1 MGLGKDKIAAE
12 VFNIEPTAIVDL
24 FRIYPDI
31 VNYPKTYFN
40 VHNGSV
46 FGIGIS
52 WQGEDYMPIAM
63 EYEGF
68 EVTSDGRPNRP
79 VMRFSNS
86 QYFASSLLDK
96 YDDFSNGRIQRKR
109 TFVKFLDD
117 VNFDGGN
124 PWGESDSFAEI
135 SDDIYIVSQKKREN
149 KDFVE
154 VELTTPL
161 DLESFEINHRR
172 VLGKYCYWKYR
183 GPGCQY
189 QGEPKERL
197 DRQPFLDKGNE
208 KIDENNVAPD
218 AKTNNVSYI
227 GGAFSY
233 GRAGDLYRPTK
244 RYYRGNIVYKINE
257 RVRIQDED
265 DPNSFYPLL
274 VYYVCKANT
283 ISQED
288 CIDKDPTLHPEF
300 WDKDGCSKTLNACKS
315 RFKDIRQVSIGSS
328 AKKYSTKALNV
339 QEASLTH
346 MTLIAPN
353 AGLESVF
360 NWSYGDNMKNGRG
373 REFTMLIH
381 LPRTYGYEN
390 LHSYNETPKYA
401 NIFSTDCRSSTDGF
415 RLSFHQEN
423 GYGDLVINCLE
434 RVDASTSRRVEYW
447 PLRAGGVKEGT
458 SFVQA
463 QDINLQSCKD
473 LLIVLKMRKTNTGY
487 KKSFDIEVSGINT
500 GELFETDED
509 GLITDVKITGTRGE
523 EKQFTIKNSFNTNA
537 VLRSKPRRLVFL
549 GGATRRNNIT
559 GTNKNK
565 LLNWS
570 HNSCEFGSAVIWNTN
585 VPNSI
590 INKTL
595 ALRAYSDQL
604 KTPIIRRFV
613 DLSSITSE
621 KEAILQNCKA
631 YWKGQVNTEDG
642 LFDHINKNH
651 VYLKYLQTDKVA
663 FAGSSFFDRTN
674 WTKPAVKD
682 PTYTVITEP
691 TEITAEFD
699 STDEVPEDLGVL
711 PFGGFP
717 GTDGYSFR
725 TEP

>member
-1 MGLGKDKIAAE
+1 MGLGQDKIAAE

-31 VNYPKTYFN
+31 VNYPNTYFN

-79 VMRFSNS
+79 ILRFSNS

-96 YDDFSNGRIQRKR
+96 YDDFSNGRIERKR

-135 SDDIYIVSQKKREN
+135 SSDIYIVSQKKREN
-149 KDFVE
+149 KNFVE
-154 VELTTPL
+154 VELTNPL
-161 DLESFEINHRR
+161 DLEGFEVNHRR

-197 DRQPFLDKGNE
+197 DRQPFLDQ
-208 KIDENNVAPD
+208 NNNKVSAWKA
-218 AKTNNVSYI
+218 AKTNNTSYL
-227 GGAFSY
+227 GGDFTY
-233 GRAGDLYRPTK
+233 GKAGDVFRPTK
-244 RYYRGNIVYKINE
+244 RYYEGNIVYKIND
-257 RVRIQDED
+257 RVRIQDEE

-274 VYYVCKANT
+274 VYYVCKASA
-283 ISQED
+283 ISGQN
-288 CIDKDPTLHPEF
+288 CIGKEPNLHPEY
-300 WDKDGCSKTLNACKS
+300 WDKDGCAKTLSACKS
-315 RFKDIRQVSIGSS
+315 RFKDIRQVQVGTSS
-328 AKKYSTKALNV
+328 KKYDQNAL
-339 QEASLTH
+339 QTLEAKLTH
-346 MTLIAPN
+346 MSLFAPN

-360 NWSYGDNMKNGRG
+360 NWSYGDNFAKGRG
-373 REFTMLIH
+373 KEFTMVIH

-390 LHSYNETPKYA
+390 LHSYIETPEYA
-401 NIFSTDCRSSTDGF
+401 NIFASDCRSSNNAF
-415 RLSFHQEN
+415 RLSFHQQS

-434 RVDASTSRRVEYW
+434 RVNSTTSRRVEYW

-458 SFVQA
+458 SFVEA
-463 QDINLQSCKD
+463 QDINLQSCED
-473 LLIVLKMRKTNTGY
+473 LLITIKMKRRGTTY
-487 KKSFDIEVSGINT
+487 KKIFDVEVSGINT
-500 GELFETDED
+500 GVMTELDEND
-509 GLITDVKITGTRGE
+509 KEVQIIGTRGE
-523 EKQFTIKNSFNTNA
+523 KKSFNIKNSFDTDA

-549 GGATRRNNIT
+549 GAGTRRNNIT
-559 GTNKNK
+559 GANNNK

-570 HNSCEFGSAVIWNTN
+570 HNRCTFGSVIIWSKE
-585 VPNSI
+585 VANSI
-590 INKTL
+590 INKAL
-595 ALRAYSDQL
+595 ALRVYNDQL
-604 KTPIIRRFV
+604 KTPVIRRFS
-613 DLSSITSE
+613 DLSNITAE
-621 KEAILQNCKA
+621 KEAVLNGCAA
-631 YWKGQVNTEDG
+631 YWQGTNSSGLVDRINNNT
-642 LFDHINKNH
+642 LAFKSS
-651 VYLKYLQTDKVA
+651 LTDKVA

-674 WTKPAVKD
+674 WTKPQVLDINYSKD
-682 PTYTVITEP
+682 IVISN
-691 TEITAEFD
+691 ISAEFD
-699 STDEVPEDLGVL
+699 STDEVPANLGIL

-725 TEP
+725 SEP